1 MSFTIHTNTAAEKA
15 TFFLGRN
22 NKALQKSLSR
32 LSSGNR
38 ITTPSDDAG
47 GLAVSMKLNSAVNR
61 LEGASKNIQN
71 AISFL
76 EVQDGIL
83 STVGEL
89 VDRMSEL
96 RSLYNDVMKN
106 TSDKATYNR
115 EFKDLQVQ
123 LYDMSHETFNK
134 VSLFSRYTE
143 KFGNAEVLFDGTT
156 IQDHTMSIFV
166 SSEGDAGTKVSIHKG
181 MLLSALTI
189 DTTDSDNLVAAKWM
203 DADQSSIFRFANA
216 SLDGTGQDALIDLD
230 DVSVGVFLQVI
241 QNVATLRS
249 QNGASMSRLSFAA
262 DHVILQ
268 KSNLSAAKGRIM
280 DVDVAGESTE
290 LAKNNILVQASTS
303 MLAQANTLTGMALTL
318 IQ

>member
-1 MSFTIHTNTAAEKA
+1 MSFSVNTNHAAA
-15 TFFLGRN
+15 QASYDLGRN
-22 NKALQKSLSR
+22 NQALKESLTRLASGSR
-32 LSSGNR
+32 IVN
-38 ITTPSDDAG
+38 PADDAG
-47 GLAVSMKLNSAVNR
+47 GLAVAMKLSSAINR
-61 LEGASKNIQN
+61 LDGAHKNIQN
-71 AISFL
+71 AISYL

-106 TSDKATYNR
+106 ESDLKTYNR
-115 EFKDLQVQ
+115 EFRDLQVQ
-123 LYDMSHETFNK
+123 LYDMAHEKFNQ
-134 VSLFSRYTE
+134 VSLFAKVTE
-143 KFGNAEVLFDGTT
+143 TGSTDARLDGSNLE
-156 IQDHTMSIFV
+156 DNTMSIFV

>member
-15 TFFLGRN
+15 SFFLGRN

-47 GLAVSMKLNSAVNR
+47 GLAVSMKLTSAINR
-61 LEGASKNIQN
+61 LDGASKNIQN

-89 VDRMSEL
+89 ADRMSEL

-134 VSLFSRYTE
+134 VSLFARYTE
-143 KFGNAEVLFDGTT
+143 KLGNTEVLLNGTT
-156 IQDHTMSIFV
+156 TQDHTMSIFV
-166 SSEGDAGTKVSIHKG
+166 SAEGDAGTKVSIHKA

-189 DTTDSDNLVAAKWM
+189 DTTGDELKAAKFG
-203 DADQSSIFRFANA
+203 DGNQTNIFRFAN
-216 SLDGTGQDALIDLD
+216 SSTNGVGSNALISLG
-230 DVSVGVFLQVI
+230 DVSVGVFSAVI
-241 QNVATLRS
+241 QNIAGLRS
-249 QNGASMSRLSFAA
+249 QNGASMSRLQFAA
-262 DHVILQ
+262 DHVTLL
-268 KSNLSAAKGRIM
+268 KSNLGAAEGRIM
-280 DVDVAGESTE
+280 DADVAAESTE
-290 LAKNNILVQASTS
+290 LSKNNILVQASTS
-303 MLAQANTLTGMALTL
+303 MVAQANNLTGLALTL

>member
-1 MSFTIHTNTAAEKA
+1 MSFSVNTNHAAA
-15 TFFLGRN
+15 QASYYLGRN
-22 NKALQKSLSR
+22 NQALKASLTR
-32 LSSGNR
+32 LASGSQ
-38 ITTPSDDAG
+38 IVSPADDAG
-47 GLAVSMKLNSAVNR
+47 GLAVAMKLSSAISR
-61 LEGASKNIQN
+61 LGGAHKNIQN
-71 AISFL
+71 AISYL

-106 TSDKATYNR
+106 ESDLKTYNR
-115 EFKDLQVQ
+115 EFRDLQVQ
-123 LYDMSHETFNK
+123 LYDLAHEKFNQ
-134 VSLFSRYTE
+134 VSLFAKVTE
-143 KFGNAEVLFDGTT
+143 TGSTDAKFDGTNLE
-156 IQDHTMSIFV
+156 DNTMSIFV
-166 SSEGDAGTKVSIHKG
+166 SAEGDAGTKVSIHKG

-189 DTTDSDNLVAAKWM
+189 DTTDSDNLVAAKWL
-203 DADQSSIFRFANA
+203 DADQTTIIRFANA
-216 SLDGTGQDALIDLD
+216 SIDGTGQNALIDLG
-230 DVSVGVFLQVI
+230 DVSVGVFLKVI
-241 QNVATLRS
+241 ENIAGLRS
-249 QNGASMSRLSFAA
+249 QNGASMSRLTFAA

-303 MLAQANTLTGMALTL
+303 MLAQANSLTGMALTL